1 MTDNVENQLKSLIV
15 ESLNLEGVQPEDIE
29 DEAPLFSEEGLGLDS
44 IDALELGMAIK
55 KKFGVAIGGE
65 TEENRSRFRS
75 VSTLADYIRSQQSLK
90 R

>member
-1 MTDNVENQLKSLIV
+1 
-15 ESLNLEGVQPEDIE
+15 
-29 DEAPLFSEEGLGLDS
+29 
-44 IDALELGMAIK
+44 MAIK